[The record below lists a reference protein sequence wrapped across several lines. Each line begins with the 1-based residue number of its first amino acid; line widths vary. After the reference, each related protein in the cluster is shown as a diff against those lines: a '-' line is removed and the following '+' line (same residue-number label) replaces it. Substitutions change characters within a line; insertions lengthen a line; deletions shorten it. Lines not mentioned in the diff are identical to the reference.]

1 MSLVTVILTHL
12 DLFLFE
18 FCFDITSEKCKL
30 STCKNNLHI
39 WHWRLYFTQRN
50 IKFRQHTHNP
60 YTTDY
65 TYCVRQLTNSYPCS
79 CTTTVRRMQCL
90 EPHQHTWER
99 FRMITEGECKELRK
113 GCMGL
118 ADLIFDVAYGNLQQ
132 ASNTPSFMFLTPV
145 NYTTAF
151 LTEPERQRTYNIT

>member
-1 MSLVTVILTHL
+1 
-12 DLFLFE
+12 
-18 FCFDITSEKCKL
+18 
-30 STCKNNLHI
+30 
-39 WHWRLYFTQRN
+39 
-50 IKFRQHTHNP
+50 
-60 YTTDY
+60 
-65 TYCVRQLTNSYPCS
+65 
-79 CTTTVRRMQCL
+79 
-90 EPHQHTWER
+90 
-99 FRMITEGECKELRK
+99 MITEGECKELRK